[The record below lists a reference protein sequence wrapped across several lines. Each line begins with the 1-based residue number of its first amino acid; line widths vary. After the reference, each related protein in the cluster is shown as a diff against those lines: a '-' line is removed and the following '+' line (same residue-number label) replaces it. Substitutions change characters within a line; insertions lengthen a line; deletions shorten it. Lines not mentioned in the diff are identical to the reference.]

1 MNSAIAMDAILEGR
15 FVKRPEIGSGHVPG
29 RPPILIASLD
39 SEIRSGLAQILPQ
52 FPINTVWVKNVED
65 ARSVLNNMQIAACF
79 CEIWLQGG
87 TCRELI
93 WHVRRKSEDL
103 PIMIV
108 SDSASSNEYCE
119 WLAAMKTNALHFL
132 THPYKA
138 SDLERFV
145 QLAIT
150 THSRTARWQSSFP
163 NPNSR

>member
-1 MNSAIAMDAILEGR
+1 MNPAIAMDAILEGR
-15 FVKRPEIGSGHVPG
+15 FVKRPEIGSERMSG
-29 RPPILIASLD
+29 RPPILIASSG

-52 FPINTVWVKNVED
+52 FPINTVWVRNVED
-65 ARSVLNNMQIAACF
+65 ARSVLNNMKIAACF

-108 SDSASSNEYCE
+108 SDSPSSNEYCE
-119 WLAAMKTNALHFL
+119 WLAAMNMKALHFL
-132 THPYKA
+132 THPYEA

-145 QLAIT
+145 QLAIS
-150 THSRTARWQSSFP
+150 THSRTASWQSSFS
-163 NPNSR
+163 NANSQ

>member
-1 MNSAIAMDAILEGR
+1 MNPAIASDGMLEGR
-15 FVKRPEIGSGHVPG
+15 FVRRPETGVNRVPG

-39 SEIRSGLAQILPQ
+39 TEIRSGLAQVLPQ

-65 ARSVLNNMQIAACF
+65 ARCVLNNMQVAACF

-93 WHVRRKSEDL
+93 WHVRRKSDEL
-103 PIMIV
+103 PIIIV

-119 WLAAMKTNALHFL
+119 WLAAMKMKALHFL

-138 SDLERFV
+138 SDLEKFV
-145 QLAIT
+145 QLAIS
-150 THSRTARWQSSFP
+150 THSRRARWQSSFP